1 LEFGWGI
8 YDCWLRNPES
18 NPELAVGYVASR
30 WFLGASIIGATSMA
44 QLKEDIAAA
53 QFTLDAETL
62 EDIRPGRQAA
72 PRPSH
77 LTDGEPHDWLVCVRE
92 GRSGVACHRRR
103 CVLPDP
109 DRRVAASPASASAI
123 SASEPLGR

>member
-1 LEFGWGI
+1 LEPGSGI
-8 YDCWLRNPES
+8 YNCWLRNPES

-62 EDIRPGRQAA
+62 EDIGPGRQAA
-72 PRPSH
+72 PRPR
-77 LTDGEPHDWLVCVRE
+77 PF
-92 GRSGVACHRRR
+92 
-103 CVLPDP
+103 
-109 DRRVAASPASASAI
+109 
-123 SASEPLGR
+123 